1 MNKSNEKLKWEMFNE
16 SNIYDYINNNEI
28 VFLDITAD
36 WCITCQVNK
45 ITTINTGN
53 INKLFLNNEIKL
65 IKADW
70 TKKDPEILKFIS
82 KFGRY
87 GIPVNII
94 YSRKFNEG
102 ILLPEILSQDI
113 LIKRLNEVLD
123 EY

>member
-1 MNKSNEKLKWEMFNE
+1 MFNE
-16 SNIYDYINNNEI
+16 SKIYDYISNNKI

-45 ITTINTGN
+45 ITTINTEN
-53 INKLFLNNEIKL
+53 INKLFLNNEIKIL
-65 IKADW
+65 QADW
-70 TKKDPEILKFIS
+70 TKKDPEILEFIS

-113 LIKRLNEVLD
+113 LTKELRRVINEN
-123 EY
+123 